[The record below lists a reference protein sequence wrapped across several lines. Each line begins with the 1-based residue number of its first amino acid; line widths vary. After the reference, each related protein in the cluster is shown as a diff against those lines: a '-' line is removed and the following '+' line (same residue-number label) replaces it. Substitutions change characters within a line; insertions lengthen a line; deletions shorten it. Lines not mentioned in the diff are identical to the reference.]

1 MMSKLILWKNQEM
14 DRIRREMDRLFER
27 CWSSFG
33 IDPMFSEWMGAPR
46 VEMTDRGNSLEVR
59 AYLPGFSA
67 EELDIS
73 IAGNRLGIRA
83 ERKSGR
89 SGGQDG
95 FRSFRSNAA
104 SFSRMLRL
112 PCRVDTERT
121 SANFKNGVLLISMP
135 KESPGAVGGVKIK
148 VG

>member
-1 MMSKLILWKNQEM
+1 MSKLILWKNKEM

-33 IDPMFSEWMGAPR
+33 IDPVFSEWAGDPR
-46 VEMTDRGNSLEVR
+46 IEIADRGNSLEVR
-59 AYLPGFSA
+59 AYLPGFTA

-83 ERKSGR
+83 EQKSERNSGR
-89 SGGQDG
+89 NNSRY
-95 FRSFRSNAA
+95 FRSRPL
-104 SFSRMLRL
+104 SFYRVLHL
-112 PCRVDTERT
+112 PCRVETDRT
-121 SANFKNGVLLISMP
+121 SASFKNGVLLILMP
-135 KESPGAVGGVKIK
+135 KKAPGLVGGVKIK

>member
-1 MMSKLILWKNQEM
+1 MSKLILWKNKEM

-33 IDPMFSEWMGAPR
+33 IDPVFSEWTEEPR
-46 VEMTDRGNSLEVR
+46 IEITDRGNSLEVR

-73 IAGNRLGIRA
+73 IAGNRLAIRA
-83 ERKSGR
+83 EQKSGR
-89 SGGQDG
+89 NSGREGSRY
-95 FRSFRSNAA
+95 FRSPLS
-104 SFSRMLRL
+104 SFSRVLRL
-112 PCRVDTERT
+112 PCRVEADRT
-121 SANFKNGVLLISMP
+121 SASFKDGVLLILMP
-135 KESPGAVGGVKIK
+135 KKAPGLVGGVKIK

>member
-1 MMSKLILWKNQEM
+1 MSKLILWKNEEM
-14 DRIRREMDRLFER
+14 DKIRREMDRLFER

-33 IDPMFSEWMGAPR
+33 IDPMLSEWAGVPR
-46 VEMTDRGNSLEVR
+46 IEMTDRGNSLEVR

-83 ERKSGR
+83 ESKSGGSR
-89 SGGQDG
+89 GGGG
-95 FRSFRSNAA
+95 FRHFRSPLS
-104 SFSRMLRL
+104 SFSRVLRL
-112 PCRVDTERT
+112 PCAVDTERT
-121 SANFKNGVLLISMP
+121 SANFKDGVLLISMP
-135 KESPGAVGGVKIK
+135 KITPGLAAGVKIR

>member
-1 MMSKLILWKNQEM
+1 MSELILWKNKEM

-33 IDPMFSEWMGAPR
+33 IDPVFSEWAGEPR
-46 VEMTDRGNSLEVR
+46 IEIVDQGNSLEVK

-73 IAGNRLGIRA
+73 IAGNRLAIRA
-83 ERKSGR
+83 EQKSGR
-89 SGGQDG
+89 NSGTGG
-95 FRSFRSNAA
+95 SPYSRNRLSSFYRV
-104 SFSRMLRL
+104 LRL
-112 PCRVDTERT
+112 PCRVETERI
-121 SANFKNGVLLISMP
+121 SANFKDGVLLISMP
-135 KESPGAVGGVKIK
+135 KKAPGLVGGGVKIK